1 MFIFCV
7 LFPSI
12 VIVGGSAII
21 CYEMASDK
29 QIPTSEKV
37 ITSTMALAIC
47 GVMVFSSWIVLKAH
61 LNAP

>member
-12 VIVGGSAII
+12 VIVGGSVII
-21 CYEMASDK
+21 CYEMALDK
-29 QIPTSEKV
+29 QIPTSEKI

-47 GVMVFSSWIVLKAH
+47 NEQKLSFIKKKGGFVK
-61 LNAP
+61 